1 MTSDVTI
8 TGNLT
13 VQGSST
19 YLTVAST
26 NTYVNDPLI
35 VMNNAF
41 SGTNTYD
48 IGLLINRGD
57 QTTTALIWKE
67 ANKQFELTYTSDTGT
82 SYGAINNSGYANL
95 KVGNL
100 TVAGITTLADIG
112 AGNLTLS
119 GDLAVNGGD
128 ITTTAATATVFNAN
142 ATTVSAFGAATTLGI
157 GAGTGTLTL
166 NNATVTT
173 PGQIISTRAGSATTG
188 NGQIFLNGSTSNR
201 IDWAAAGTG
210 APTFTTRTD
219 GTKVVLYPALS
230 GSTVD
235 YAIGID
241 SATMWSSVPE
251 NGSSFNFKWY
261 GAETLVANLSGT
273 GNFTTVGDVAVNGGD
288 ITTTAGT
295 FNLVDAN
302 ATTVNFAG
310 AATAIDLGA
319 TTGTLTINN
328 PTVVGTQTTQ
338 ALYNTTATTLNFA
351 GAATTLIVGAA
362 TGVANIRN
370 ATTNIIG
377 NATVGGTL
385 AVTGDATL
393 TGDLAVNGGDITTTS
408 ATATVFNTNATTVD
422 AFKAATDLE
431 FGATSGTITI
441 NNPTLVG
448 TQTTQAVY
456 NTTATT
462 VNAFGAATTLIVGAT
477 TGIANI
483 RNATTNILGNATVGG
498 TLAVTGDTTLTAD
511 LAVNG
516 GDLTT
521 SAGTFNLID
530 ATATTVNAFGAATT
544 IDLGATSGTLTINNP
559 TVVGS
564 QSTQAL
570 YNTTATTMN
579 FAGAATTLIV
589 GSATGVANIR
599 NATTNILGNATVG
612 GTLGVTG
619 DATLTADLAVN
630 GGDLTTSAGTFNLVN
645 ANATTVNFAGGATT
659 LAVGATSGTLTI
671 NNPTVVGSQTTQ
683 AVFNTTATTL
693 NFAGAATTLIVGAT
707 TGVANIRNATTNIIG
722 NATVG
727 GATTITG
734 DLAVNGGDLTSTA
747 TTFNLLDSTTLN
759 INAFGAATDINMGV
773 NNAAARFGI
782 KTPNIWFDNLANLET
797 YSSSIKVFNTSATTV
812 NAFGAATTLIVGAT
826 TGVANIRNATTNVI
840 GNATVG
846 GTLGVTGNVTITGTL
861 GVTAAVTLTDDLAVN
876 GGDLT
881 TTAGTFNL
889 LNANAITVDAFKAAT
904 DLEFG
909 ATSGTLTINN
919 PTVVGTQTTQN
930 VYNTV
935 ATTVNAFGAAST
947 MILGATTGVAN
958 IRNATTNIIGNA
970 TVGGTLGL
978 TGDVTLAGDLAV
990 NGGDITTT
998 ASTFNLVNANATT
1011 VDAFKAATDLEFG
1024 ATSGTLT
1031 INNPTVV
1038 GTQTTQNLY
1047 NTTATTLNIGGA
1059 ATALNLGASSG
1070 NTTVQNNLITTGN
1083 LKLDATT
1090 QSTNTTSGAL
1100 IVAGGVGVA
1109 KNLNVGG
1116 NVVVTGDLTVNGNVT
1131 TLNTATLDVEDLNIT
1146 VAKGAADSAAANGAG
1161 LTVDGAGATILYTH
1175 ATTSWNLNKHLIG
1188 TSAQFSTT
1196 LGVTGDTTLTADLA
1210 VNGGDLTTSAGTF
1223 NLVNANATT
1232 LNLGG
1237 AATTIA
1243 VGANSGTITI
1253 GNPTLVGTQ
1262 TTQAVYNTTATT
1274 VNAFGAATTL
1284 IVGATTGVANIRN
1297 ATTNIIGNAT
1307 VGGTL
1312 GVTGDVTLTGDLAV
1326 NGGDLTTTAST
1337 ATVFNTN
1344 ATTVNAFGAATTLGI
1359 GAGTGNL
1366 TLNNA
1371 TITTPGQIISTRAGS
1386 ATTGN
1391 GQLFLNGSTSNRI
1404 DWAAA
1409 GTGAPAF
1416 TTRTGG
1422 TKVVLYPALSGSTVD
1437 YAIGVDSAT
1446 MWSSVPEN
1454 GSSFNFKWYGAETLV
1469 ANLSGTGN
1477 FTTVGDVAVNGGD
1490 LTTTAGTFNLVDAN
1504 ATTVN
1509 AFGAATTLIVGAATG
1524 VANIRNATTNII
1536 GNATVGGTLGVTGS
1550 ATLSSTLG
1558 VTGAVTLTDDLA
1570 VNGGD
1575 ITTSA
1580 TTFNLVNANATTLNL
1595 AGAATTIAVGATT
1608 GTLTINNPTVVGTQT
1623 TQAVFNTTATTV
1635 NFAGAATTLIVG
1647 AATGVANIRNAT
1659 TNIIGNATV
1668 GGTLGVT
1675 GAVTLTDDLA
1685 VNGGDITTTSATATV
1700 FNTNATTVDAFKAAT
1715 DLEFGATTGTLTIN
1729 NPTVVGTQTTQAV
1742 FNTTATTVNAFG
1754 AATTMILGATT
1765 GTANIRNAT
1774 TNILGNTSI
1783 LAETDSTS
1791 TDTGALIVAGGVGIA
1806 KTVHVGGNVYVN
1818 SGKRLA
1824 VGADLVSNVIYPENA
1839 AQFTTSS
1846 NAYSRIAIQNLSSGA
1861 SATSEFI
1868 AIANNGTNAASYL
1881 VTGITSSGFNEGII
1895 IKANDGYTL
1904 TNGGNLVLS
1913 STSDIKLSAGG
1924 LSDSNMLVTINA
1936 VTANVSILANNDS
1949 NSTTTGALTVAGG
1962 VGIAKKLRVAGDT
1975 ILTGDLAVNGG
1986 VVTTTATAFNL
1997 IEANATTV
2005 SAFGAATALNFGA
2018 NTGTATLRNPTV
2030 VGTEA
2035 TQTLYNTTA
2044 TTMNFAGAATTL
2056 IVGATTGV
2064 ANIRNATTNVIGNAT
2079 VGGTLAVTGNTTL
2092 TGDLA
2097 VNGGDLTTTATTF
2110 NLLDATATTV
2120 NALGA
2125 ATTIDLGATSG
2136 TLTIN
2141 NPTVVGSQSTQDLY
2155 NTTATTLNFAGAA
2168 TTLIVGASTGVAN
2181 IRNATTN
2188 VIGNATVGGTLDVS
2202 AGATINSTQTSGN
2215 FVVKGAVATSLIVAN
2230 STYGAVVIGGS
2241 NATPT
2246 LGSVVKFNSTD
2257 SIQVPVGSTADRPG
2271 NSGNV
2276 DVTGMMRYSTTL
2288 SALEFYNGT
2297 TWIPAGSDSTF
2308 TIITSDQF
2316 TGDGVQD
2323 TYTLSANTTTNGTM
2337 VSINGVVQIPTFS
2350 YSITVDQLLFTE
2362 IPAVGDLIDV
2372 RILTTTQTTGS
2383 EISSSNGLNSFMAT
2397 DADGAQLYSGT
2408 SAKTLRVTAAPDG
2421 TWAYKN
2427 GTKTTYNQTVTNI
2440 ASAATP
2446 VIVDSFA
2453 TASYTTAKYIVQ
2465 TKNGSSVESME
2476 AVLVQD
2482 GANAYV
2488 SIFGI
2493 VSSGSGLGTLSANI
2507 VSGNVKLYYTS
2518 TSVTN
2523 SNVKVYTTYIV

>member
-35 VMNNAF
+35 VLNNAF
-41 SGTNTYD
+41 TGTNTYD
-48 IGLLINRGD
+48 IGLLINRGN

-210 APTFTTRTD
+210 APTFTTRTG

-235 YAIGID
+235 YAIGVD

-544 IDLGATSGTLTINNP
+544 IELGATSGTLTINNP

-1038 GTQTTQNLY
+1038 GSQTTQNLY

-1059 ATALNLGASSG
+1059 ATALNLGASTG

-1083 LKLDATT
+1083 IKLDATT

-1100 IVAGGVGVA
+1100 IVAGGVGIA

-1243 VGANSGTITI
+1243 VGATSGTITIGNPTLVGTQTTQAVYNTVATTVNAFGAASTLIVGATTGVANIRNATTNILGNATVGGTLAITGDTTLTGDLAVNGGDLTTSAGTFNLVNANATTLNLGGAATTIAVGANSGTITI

-1284 IVGATTGVANIRN
+1284 IVGATTGVANLRN
-1297 ATTNIIGNAT
+1297 ATTNILGNAT

-1312 GVTGDVTLTGDLAV
+1312 AITGDTTLTGDLAV
-1326 NGGDLTTTAST
+1326 NGGDITTTSAT

-1344 ATTVNAFGAATTLGI
+1344 ATTVNAFGAATTANI
-1359 GAGTGNL
+1359 GASTGTTTVKNNL
-1366 TLNNA
+1366 TVGASGKLLTVNGSMIVEGGAYGNVTTTQYGAVYARAYGSNAYSIVQVKTNDNTTGMGMQAFTGSNGLIYSNSGIEFKVNA
-1371 TITTPGQIISTRAGS
+1371 TVRDNDVP
-1386 ATTGN
+1386 
-1391 GQLFLNGSTSNRI
+1391 
-1404 DWAAA
+1404 
-1409 GTGAPAF
+1409 
-1416 TTRTGG
+1416 TGG
-1422 TKVVLYPALSGSTVD
+1422 TVYVTISNTGIVTLGNDIV
-1437 YAIGVDSAT
+1437 
-1446 MWSSVPEN
+1446 SS
-1454 GSSFNFKWYGAETLV
+1454 
-1469 ANLSGTGN
+1469 
-1477 FTTVGDVAVNGGD
+1477 
-1490 LTTTAGTFNLVDAN
+1490 TTTQNVFNTV

-1509 AFGAATTLIVGAATG
+1509 AFGAATTLTVGATTG

-1536 GNATVGGTLGVTGS
+1536 GNATVGGTLGVTG
-1550 ATLSSTLG
+1550 
-1558 VTGAVTLTDDLA
+1558 
-1570 VNGGD
+1570 
-1575 ITTSA
+1575 
-1580 TTFNLVNANATTLNL
+1580 
-1595 AGAATTIAVGATT
+1595 
-1608 GTLTINNPTVVGTQT
+1608 
-1623 TQAVFNTTATTV
+1623 
-1635 NFAGAATTLIVG
+1635 
-1647 AATGVANIRNAT
+1647 
-1659 TNIIGNATV
+1659 NATV
-1668 GGTLGVT
+1668 TGILNVT

-1685 VNGGDITTTSATATV
+1685 VNGGDITTTAST
-1700 FNTNATTVDAFKAAT
+1700 FNLLNANATTVDAFKATT
-1715 DLEFGATTGTLTIN
+1715 DLEFGATSGTLTIN
-1729 NPTVVGTQTTQAV
+1729 NPTVVGSQTTQAV

-2297 TWIPAGSDSTF
+2297 AWIPAGSDSTF

-2383 EISSSNGLNSFMAT
+2383 EISSSNGLNSFMVT